1 LADEVGSFIKDKLY
15 VIANIGVVG
24 QIIGIIPNSPQLM
37 DPICEVSPTLGPD
50 RAYDLRMRTR
60 AS

>member
-1 LADEVGSFIKDKLY
+1 M
-15 VIANIGVVG
+15 
-24 QIIGIIPNSPQLM
+24 IGIIPNSPQLM